1 MKKVLA
7 AISSPPYRCKLR
19 HCNCNCCDRGA
30 NKHCGTHDKGCH
42 DSCSG

>member
-7 AISSPPYRCKLR
+7 AVSSPPYRCKLR
-19 HCNCNCCDRGA
+19 HCNCCDRNA